1 VTENFIDTF
10 NINFIHFSLQWRIKH
25 LIISK
30 GYIVLKL
37 NLQKNLFGGLTAAI
51 IALPLGLAFGVASGL
66 GPTAG
71 IYGAIILG
79 FFASLFGGTPTQ
91 ISGPTGP
98 MTVIMASAVV
108 SLHNN
113 INLIASTI
121 ILAGIFQIL
130 FGIFK
135 LGKFVKYIPY
145 PVISGFMS
153 GIGIIIIILQ
163 INPFLGLSSDAS
175 IIHILIS
182 LVSNITN
189 TNIYAVILAVLTL
202 IIMFFTP
209 QKIAKI
215 IPTPLIALSVLTPI
229 SIYFNFDIKTIGEIP
244 TTLPSIIMP
253 NLNFEHY
260 RLIITLAFTL
270 AILGMI
276 DTLLTS
282 IVADSI
288 TNTKHKPNKELIGQG
303 IGNTLC
309 GLFGAIP
316 GAGATMRTVI
326 NVKSGG
332 SNSISGIIHSIT
344 LLLVIL
350 FFAPI
355 ASQIPMAILAGILI
369 KVGIDI
375 LDYRFINVWKE
386 SPKSDLAVMLVVFFV
401 TVFIDLITA
410 VGVGIMLASI
420 LIVYRV
426 TKETKIIL
434 DCETKDEDY
443 NFDKQTRV
451 LKIDGAFFFG
461 SSMAFENKANYILD
475 IKRFIIDITN
485 VPFID
490 LTAIFT
496 LKDLILKLKDKEIEV
511 MIVAKEKDHQQLLQ
525 LNKSGVFNDVKFYKH
540 IRNIE
545 QSI

>member
-1 VTENFIDTF
+1 MTKRLALKENF
-10 NINFIHFSLQWRIKH
+10 
-25 LIISK
+25 
-30 GYIVLKL
+30 
-37 NLQKNLFGGLTAAI
+37 FGGLTASI

-66 GPTAG
+66 GATAG

-79 FFASLFGGTPTQ
+79 FFASLLGGTPTQ

-98 MTVIMASAVV
+98 MTVVMASAVV
-108 SLHNN
+108 SLHSNL
-113 INLIASTI
+113 NLIATTV

-135 LGKFVKYIPY
+135 IGKYVRYIPY

-163 INPFLGLSSDAS
+163 INPFLGLGSDAS
-175 IIHILIS
+175 IVHILVS
-182 LVSNITN
+182 LPFNLSNIN
-189 TNIYAVILAVLTL
+189 YQAFVLASLTL

-209 QKIAKI
+209 KKVAKI
-215 IPTPLIALSVLTPI
+215 IPTPLIALGILTPF
-229 SIYFNFDIKTIGEIP
+229 SIFLNFNVTTIGEIP
-244 TTLPSIIMP
+244 TTLPDIVIPTLTFSEYKTVMV
-253 NLNFEHY
+253 
-260 RLIITLAFTL
+260 LAFTL

-303 IGNTLC
+303 VGNAIC

-332 SNSISGIIHSIT
+332 SNNVSGMIHSII
-344 LLLVIL
+344 LLLVVL

-355 ASQIPMAILAGILI
+355 ASKIPMAILAGILI

-375 LDYRFINVWKE
+375 LDYRFINVWRE
-386 SPKSDLAVMLVVFFV
+386 SPKNDLAVMLVVFFT

-410 VGVGIMLASI
+410 VGVGIVLASM
-420 LIVYRV
+420 LIVYRI
-426 TKETKIIL
+426 TKETKIEL
-434 DCETKDEDY
+434 DNNIDRQNDVLNEH
-443 NFDKQTRV
+443 TRV
-451 LKIDGAFFFG
+451 LRVNGAFFFG
-461 SSMAFENKANYILD
+461 SSMTFESEASKMLD
-475 IKRFIIDITN
+475 IKTLIIDISN
-485 VPFID
+485 IAFID
-490 LTAIFT
+490 ITAIFT
-496 LKDLILKLKDKEIEV
+496 LKDLVARLKDSGIKII
-511 MIVAKEKDHQQLLQ
+511 IVAKKKHQEKLQ
-525 LNKSGVFNDVKFYKH
+525 KLNTSGIFNDVELKSS
-540 IRNIE
+540 IE
-545 QSI
+545 